1 MARTTGR
8 RCQAQMRDPVEDN
21 HGDWGLVPSS
31 LGLVVL
37 SAPQPASVS
46 AKGAKL
52 DAFIK
57 LVCDNPPAYKTD
69 WKYGGGHCQV
79 NLL

>member
-1 MARTTGR
+1 
-8 RCQAQMRDPVEDN
+8 MRDPVEDN

-37 SAPQPASVS
+37 SVPQPASVS

-57 LVCDNPPAYKTD
+57 LACDNPPAYESD
-69 WKYGGGHCQV
+69 WKYGGAM
-79 NLL
+79 LLCYAEG